1 MADEESIKREEEAL
15 RRLMELKS
23 DYTSV
28 LQKESK
34 QVLEYTRAKK
44 ALAAAEEANAENV
57 AELRETVETYRA
69 TMDSTEE
76 EILEMTETIEKQS
89 ESLKAQRE
97 ALAKSQKRMAN
108 FKSGVDALTNSN
120 ISSIMSLEG
129 FVSNIIKVGFA
140 LEDAGVELGRT
151 TGYFSSFQDNISAT
165 IKRNSHLAISI
176 AETHKIIGAL
186 STGMARFNMLGD
198 DQQLVLQDISARFL
212 RLGVDVDQ
220 FSKTLDTINFSFG
233 LTGQAAAEAAKNL
246 EKVAYQVGRPLGSV
260 VQDLNEI
267 GPSLARFGKQGPA
280 VFAALAKQAR
290 SLGLT
295 VKEAFD
301 VSELFDTFE
310 GAANIAGRL
319 NAQLGLQLNSV
330 ELMKASSED
339 RIEILR
345 DEFQLQGMQF
355 ETMGRRQRQMIA
367 GILGKDEETAARLL
381 GDRMDISAFQK
392 EPEEKTIGDMVKAQ
406 EIMTGIIEM
415 MALPIAEG
423 FRELVIYAKD
433 SYGKIKE
440 YLPLLERIAIGIIAL
455 KGAGMLRGLLGGV
468 GGGSLLRGGAG
479 ALARLHPAGRALM
492 LGTAVAGGAGIAT
505 GMGSGEKNDLT
516 RSIVTNVAGV
526 IGGAI
531 PLIMGVGASIPTLGG
546 SLVAGT
552 AASAVAGGVSAAG
565 AGALYDKFFGTAQ
578 APATNNAEMARA
590 TDPSRRSRRDISIPN
605 ITMPVTLEMDKKPLA
620 KATVNI
626 LDHELRLTSKS

>member
-1 MADEESIKREEEAL
+1 MADKQTLEQQAEQLKELTALRNDYMKVLKEEEGQIL
-15 RRLMELKS
+15 G
-23 DYTSV
+23 YTKAM
-28 LQKESK
+28 QK
-34 QVLEYTRAKK
+34 LT
-44 ALAAAEEANAENV
+44 LAERTGIGNV
-57 AELRETVETYRA
+57 EELRLEAALLRDGLSE
-69 TMDSTEE
+69 TEE
-76 EILEMTETIEKQS
+76 EVLKMNDAIEAMTEE
-89 ESLKAQRE
+89 LKKNQE
-97 ALAKSQKRMAN
+97 ALKKSQERVKN
-108 FKSGVDALTNSN
+108 FKKGVDTLTNSN
-120 ISSIMSLEG
+120 ISSVLSLEG
-129 FVSNIIKVGFA
+129 FVTNIIKLGFA
-140 LEDAGVELGRT
+140 LEDAQVELGRT

-165 IKRNSHLAISI
+165 IKRNRNLAISV
-176 AETHKIIGAL
+176 AETHKIIGDL
-186 STGMARFNMLGD
+186 STGMARFNMIGD
-198 DQQLVLQDISARFL
+198 DQQLVLQDISARFM
-212 RLGVDVDQ
+212 RLGVDTKA
-220 FSKTLDTINFSFG
+220 FAEAIDTVNYSFG
-233 LTGQAAAEAAKNL
+233 LTGQAAADVAKNL

-260 VQDLNEI
+260 VKDLNEI

-339 RIEILR
+339 RIDLLR
-345 DEFQLQGMQF
+345 AEFQLQGLQF
-355 ETMGRRQRQMIA
+355 ESMGRRQRQMIA
-367 GILGKDEETAARLL
+367 SILGKDEETAARLL

-406 EIMTGIIEM
+406 EIMNGIIEQ

-423 FRELVIYAKD
+423 FRDLVKYVKDHWDMFSTWAPRVLTALGAAKAV
-433 SYGKIKE
+433 GF
-440 YLPLLERIAIGIIAL
+440 IG
-455 KGAGMLRGLLGGV
+455 GLLGM
-468 GGGSLLRGGAG
+468 GGAGGLLRGGAG

-505 GMGSGEKNDLT
+505 GMGSGEKDDLT

-531 PLIMGVGASIPTLGG
+531 PLLMGVTASVPTLGG
-546 SLVAGT
+546 SLAVG
-552 AASAVAGGVSAAG
+552 AASSAVAGAATSAG
-565 AGALYDKFFGTAQ
+565 AGALYDQFFGTAQ
-578 APATNNAEMARA
+578 APATNNAAMARA

-605 ITMPVTLEMDKKPLA
+605 ITMPVTLEMDKKPWA
-620 KATVNI
+620 KTTVNI
-626 LDHELRLTSKS
+626 LDNELRLTSKS